1 MAETVGWDAGRSDD
15 AGRAA
20 AKTAS
25 DVAIASSNDMT
36 AVSSL
41 IDSSVMFRE
50 GSLAPS
56 GPAAPGR

>member
-1 MAETVGWDAGRSDD
+1 VDVGRSD

-41 IDSSVMFRE
+41 IGSSVMFRE
-50 GSLAPS
+50 GNAV
-56 GPAAPGR
+56 PAGQVAPGR